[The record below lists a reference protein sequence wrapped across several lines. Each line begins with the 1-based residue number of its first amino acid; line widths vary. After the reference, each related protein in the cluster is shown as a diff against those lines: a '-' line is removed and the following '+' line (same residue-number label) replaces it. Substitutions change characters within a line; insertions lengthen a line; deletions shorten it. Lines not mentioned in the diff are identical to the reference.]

1 MDRKMTEAEKK
12 LVEDNLGL
20 IRGYCKLYRL
30 DYEKFYDI
38 LALKMCEV
46 ACNYDPE
53 KGSPST
59 YFYKAFRTAVYR
71 EYLDTTRLK
80 RINDWEV
87 LSLDYDYHNGED
99 RNDESHLM
107 DLISSGYNMEEDIVN
122 KCFVNDILDYV
133 KRITKPMYYEW
144 FIKRYVDRLT
154 LQEIGDQ
161 YGVTREAIRAV
172 TQRLSDKVNI
182 RFGSYL

>member
-20 IRGYCKLYRL
+20 ILGYCKLHRL
-30 DYEKFYDI
+30 DYDKFYDI

-59 YFYKAFRTAVYR
+59 YFYNAFHTAVYR
-71 EYLDTTRLK
+71 EYKMTQALK
-80 RINDWEV
+80 RVCDWDI
-87 LSLDYDYHNGED
+87 LSLDKDYHHGED

-107 DLISSGYNMEEDIVN
+107 DILSSGYNMEEDIVN
-122 KCFVNDILDYV
+122 KYFVNDILDYV
-133 KRITKPMYYEW
+133 KRITKPKFYDW
-144 FIKRYVDRLT
+144 FVKRYVDGLT
-154 LQEIGDQ
+154 LQEIGDE
-161 YGVTREAIRAV
+161 YGVTREAVRST
-172 TQRLSDKVNI
+172 TQRICDRVII
-182 RFGSYL
+182 RFGSCL